1 MCFGYNSRIFFT
13 GYKIS
18 RILPI
23 IRWLISV
30 NIFSKIYF
38 PTRAQEQYRKMKDFT
53 WKTTWDWEPYIISQL
68 EMQKEAYLRHSY
80 LREVRGWKGG
90 IDQR

>member
-23 IRWLISV
+23 VCWLIYN
-30 NIFSKIYF
+30 NIFSNYF
-38 PTRAQEQYRKMKDFT
+38 TTMAPEQYRKMKDLI
-53 WKTTWDWEPYIISQL
+53 WKTTWDWEPYIISQI

-80 LREVRGWKGG
+80 LREVPGWKGG